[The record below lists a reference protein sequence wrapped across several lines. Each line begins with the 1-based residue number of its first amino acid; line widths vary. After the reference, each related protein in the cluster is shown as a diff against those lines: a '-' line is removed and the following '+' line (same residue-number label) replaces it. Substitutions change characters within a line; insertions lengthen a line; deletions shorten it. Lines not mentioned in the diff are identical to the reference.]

1 MDGAALGFLLIALLV
16 LATST
21 ILFRE
26 AAGSLSPRRPNLVA
40 WVFYYELLFLSF
52 IGITLGVMGTPHYLL
67 DRATDASVRKAFY
80 AVCYVMIAMPTT
92 MVLVQWLLPGGR
104 SRRLIRAY
112 LGRPMQPLQS
122 PRDTAQRF
130 FWIFMTLIAAG
141 ATAYTFAIIRELPYL
156 ALLGAGDGDSPFV
169 QLRQE
174 AKFGFTGNV
183 YVRNLLSLIL
193 APLTAYVALAYAL
206 LRRRLGDVVW
216 ATAASLVGIAAVT
229 YSGEKAP
236 LVLFLLGLGLTYG
249 YARGGLSYRELALMG
264 TGAVGLVASLYVA
277 TAGSVGLALTTGPLG
292 RLMFSQI
299 APLALHLDTFPE
311 RVGFLQGASFPQWMV
326 GPFGLEHVRSAR
338 IVMEI
343 YNPTRVAAGEAGVMN
358 TLFLG
363 EAWANFGWVGLL
375 IAPII
380 VGVVVQSLHYVLLR
394 LPKSPVFVGAM
405 AYITLRIPI
414 TGGFVD
420 FLWNLGWLFLTVILI
435 ASLFAHPFL
444 LDVTRHTREA
454 EAQGA

>member
-21 ILFRE
+21 ILFRQ
-26 AAGSLSPRRPNLVA
+26 AAGSLSPRRPNLVS

-52 IGITLGVMGTPHYLL
+52 IGITLGVVGTPHYLL

-80 AVCYVMIAMPTT
+80 AVCYVMVAMPAT
-92 MVLVQWLLPGGR
+92 MVLVQRLLLGGR
-104 SRRLIRAY
+104 PRRLIRAY
-112 LGRPMQPLQS
+112 LGRPLQPLQS
-122 PRDTAQRF
+122 PRDSVQRF
-130 FWIFMTLIAAG
+130 FWIVMTLIAAG
-141 ATAYTFAIIRELPYL
+141 ATAYTFAVIRELPYL
-156 ALLGAGDGDSPFV
+156 ALLGTGDGDSAFV
-169 QLRQE
+169 RLRQE

-206 LRRRLGDVVW
+206 LRRRLGDAIW
-216 ATAASLVGIAAVT
+216 AVAASLIAIAAVT

-236 LVLFLLGLGLTYG
+236 LVIFLLGLGLTYG
-249 YARGGLSYRELALMG
+249 YARRGLSYRALALMG

-277 TAGSVGLALTTGPLG
+277 TAGTVGLALTTGPLG

-299 APLALHLDTFPE
+299 APLALHFDAFPE
-311 RVGFLQGASFPQWMV
+311 RVGFLHGASFPQWMV

-343 YNPTRVAAGEAGVMN
+343 YNPAGVAAGEAGVMN
-358 TLFLG
+358 TLYLG
-363 EAWANFGWVGLL
+363 EAWANFGWAGLL

-380 VGVVVQSLHYVLLR
+380 VGVVVQSLHYVLLK
-394 LPKSPVFVGAM
+394 LPKSPVFVGVM
-405 AYITLRIPI
+405 AYMTLRMPI

-420 FLWNLGWLFLTVILI
+420 FLWNVGWLFLAVILV
-435 ASLFAHPFL
+435 ASLFARPFL
-444 LDVTRHTREA
+444 LDVTRHAREA